1 MGRATILT
9 IIPRAIAEGLS
20 SRERINDYNNLPQLN
35 KEVLDVIK
43 EYIANQIG
51 FDSVPIAG
59 LCQRKDPSGKLMI
72 KKDFAE
78 YIPVNARDSILLILE
93 IPDDQIVSIDYST
106 LLELSASFADANG
119 DKDEL
124 EYLKESL
131 MDSLTLGP
139 TTDPNMISFIP
150 FVDYKKCKYFAVFN
164 AKFEADKEFAIP
176 GIDRIPM
183 RELTTFSN

>member
-1 MGRATILT
+1 MGRATMLT

-51 FDSVPIAG
+51 FESVPIAG

-78 YIPVNARDSILLILE
+78 YITAYAVINYEDI
-93 IPDDQIVSIDYST
+93 T
-106 LLELSASFADANG
+106 ASKSDAEREA
-119 DKDEL
+119 KDE
-124 EYLKESL
+124 
-131 MDSLTLGP
+131 
-139 TTDPNMISFIP
+139 
-150 FVDYKKCKYFAVFN
+150 
-164 AKFEADKEFAIP
+164 
-176 GIDRIPM
+176 
-183 RELTTFSN
+183 

>member
-1 MGRATILT
+1 
-9 IIPRAIAEGLS
+9 
-20 SRERINDYNNLPQLN
+20 
-35 KEVLDVIK
+35 
-43 EYIANQIG
+43 
-51 FDSVPIAG
+51 
-59 LCQRKDPSGKLMI
+59 
-72 KKDFAE
+72 
-78 YIPVNARDSILLILE
+78 
-93 IPDDQIVSIDYST
+93 
-106 LLELSASFADANG
+106 
-119 DKDEL
+119 
-124 EYLKESL
+124 